1 MAERVPNKILLSED
15 EMPTQWYNI
24 VPDLPAP
31 PPPPLHPGTLE
42 PAGPDDFAPLF
53 PMALIE
59 QEVPSEC
66 YIDIPD
72 PIHAGGLRYHGMSP
86 LVSHIDELGL
96 AEATAIPQIE
106 CFTAA
111 LQFAR
116 TEGIVPAPEPTHAMA
131 EVPVI
136 NS

>member
-1 MAERVPNKILLSED
+1 MSAVPNKILLSED

-59 QEVPSEC
+59 QEVS
-66 YIDIPD
+66 
-72 PIHAGGLRYHGMSP
+72 
-86 LVSHIDELGL
+86 
-96 AEATAIPQIE
+96 AE
-106 CFTAA
+106 
-111 LQFAR
+111 R
-116 TEGIVPAPEPTHAMA
+116 
-131 EVPVI
+131 
-136 NS
+136 